1 MATSWAL
8 VWEGEILT
16 MFEYEK
22 SVNTDGVTF
31 IEESCY
37 EALAPFCAEA
47 ASGPAIA
54 SVIGAGGGGAVVAGG
69 AAGAGEVLWGGV
81 AMAAGAPL
89 DAALLCVGIYVVLWK
104 TGGFAWPMD
113 WTSWRNEKTI
123 DLIEGDDKKP
133 WLMWTEEGT
142 GQVWVYPYATQED
155 SHNDSINWVCDRV
168 LMKWDPTTAQ
178 PKEMGRWGPGLAKST
193 IDQTANSAMH
203 KQYQKNV
210 DNYMKAK
217 GLSSTSVSVEH
228 LIIFCKRFQAWK
240 AKQAAEEDALI
251 AAGLGLNPVAVAEG
265 IAAAKAAAA
274 AKATAAAKAA
284 ALDPASAALAATAAT
299 ATATKQEVPGDC
311 GGMP

>member
-31 IEESCY
+31 IGESCY

-54 SVIGAGGGGAVVAGG
+54 SVIGAGGGGVVVAGG
-69 AAGAGEVLWGGV
+69 AAGAGEVFWGGV

-168 LMKWDPTTAQ
+168 LMKWDAINAKPV
-178 PKEMGRWGPGLAKST
+178 EIGYWGPGFAKTT
-193 IDQTANSAMH
+193 IYKMAASSMK
-203 KQYQKNV
+203 KQYKTDV
-210 DNYMKAK
+210 ETILKAK
-217 GLSSTSVSVEH
+217 GLSDTSVSVDD
-228 LIIFCKRFQAWK
+228 LSFFCKDFLAWQ
-240 AKQAAEEDALI
+240 AKQ
-251 AAGLGLNPVAVAEG
+251 
-265 IAAAKAAAA
+265 
-274 AKATAAAKAA
+274 
-284 ALDPASAALAATAAT
+284 
-299 ATATKQEVPGDC
+299 Q
-311 GGMP
+311 